1 MICLKNNTMKKH
13 FRNIFSIILFVGL
26 MISCKK
32 HDLPEPDLS
41 GTPEFYFNG
50 LVNGTSVN
58 IKAGENNYYMYSS
71 YTQDSAGVYK
81 LSGDLKTINC
91 NSCTNRLQIL
101 INDSRVSASGTS
113 VIIDS
118 ALFVGNYPYIKGTNP
133 VPVLYDVYFSSSSNQ
148 PVYSPAWDF
157 GDGGTSTQ
165 LFPVHQMKLGKQI
178 INISLNNA
186 TCNDQNTG
194 VFYVKEPGDSSLK
207 ASIALLN
214 LSSDSA
220 IFAPVSTG
228 NSGISY
234 FWDFGDGNQFATP
247 LATNQT
253 HVYNNPG
260 KYIVTLKVTDNS
272 GDTAIAKYHLVTQ
285 NYSACS
291 INYEISSIN
300 PIPNP
305 FALSNVVV
313 NWTDN
318 NGVTYSSNHVSQ
330 PIDSYF
336 KIMEINNYKSNEN
349 NQMTK
354 KIKVK
359 FKCRVYANGNYLTID
374 NAEAIIAVAYK

>member
-1 MICLKNNTMKKH
+1 MKKH
-13 FRNIFSIILFVGL
+13 VRNIFSIIIFIGL

-32 HDLPEPDLS
+32 HELPEPDLMD
-41 GTPEFYFNG
+41 TPEFYFNG
-50 LVNGTSVN
+50 LINGTSVN
-58 IKAGENNYYMYSS
+58 IKAGKNNYYMYSS
-71 YTQDSAGVYK
+71 YTQDSAGVYT

-91 NSCTNRLQIL
+91 NNCTNRLQIL

-118 ALFVGNYPYIKGTNP
+118 ALFIGNYPYIKGTNP
-133 VPVLYDVYFSSSSNQ
+133 VPVFYDVSFSSSSNL
-148 PVYSPAWDF
+148 PVYSPVWNF

-165 LFPVHQMKLGKQI
+165 LFPVRQMKLGKQI
-178 INISLNNA
+178 INLSINNA

-194 VFYVKEPGDSSLK
+194 VFYVKEPGDSSLR

-214 LSSDSA
+214 LSSDTV
-220 IFAPVSTG
+220 IFTPVATG

-260 KYIVTLKVTDNS
+260 KYTVTLKVTDNS
-272 GDTAIAKYHLVTQ
+272 GDTAIAKYHVVTQ

-291 INYEISSIN
+291 VNYEISSIN

-305 FALSNVVV
+305 YALSNVIV
-313 NWTDN
+313 NWTDQ
-318 NGVTYSSNHVSQ
+318 NGVSYTSDNVLQ
-330 PIDSYF
+330 PISSYF
-336 KIMEINNYKSNEN
+336 KIIEVSSYKNNEN

-354 KIKVK
+354 KIKIQ
-359 FKCRVYANGNYLTID
+359 FKCRVYGNGTYLTID